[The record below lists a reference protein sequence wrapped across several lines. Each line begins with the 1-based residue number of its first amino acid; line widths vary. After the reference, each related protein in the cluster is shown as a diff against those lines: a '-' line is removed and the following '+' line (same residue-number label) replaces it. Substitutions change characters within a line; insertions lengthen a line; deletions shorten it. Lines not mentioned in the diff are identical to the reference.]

1 MDPMTSRSERPPTD
15 AQIDIGAW
23 ADRFRLLGDPTRL
36 RLLAAMHHAGPAKAS
51 VGELAE
57 MAGITDVA
65 ASQALRTLRLQ
76 GWVQD
81 ERDGRTVR
89 YTLVD
94 TTVHA
99 LLHQMGAEH

>member
-1 MDPMTSRSERPPTD
+1 MTSHSDHPSSEP
-15 AQIDIGAW
+15 QIDIGAW

-51 VGELAE
+51 VGELAAT
-57 MAGITDVA
+57 AGITDVA

-94 TTVHA
+94 TTVHS
-99 LLHQMGAEH
+99 LLHLMGAEH

>member
-1 MDPMTSRSERPPTD
+1 MTSHSDRFPSEPK
-15 AQIDIGAW
+15 IDIGAW

-51 VGELAE
+51 VGELAA

-94 TTVHA
+94 TTVHS
-99 LLHQMGAEH
+99 LLHLMGAEH